1 MKNLV
6 QLAVVKLKSF
16 ITREEGVDLVEY
28 GLLAALIAVVA
39 IASVTKLGTT
49 VSSVFSAI
57 AASI

>member
-6 QLAVVKLKSF
+6 QLAVVKLKLF
-16 ITREEGVDLVEY
+16 VTREEGVDLVEY

>member
-28 GLLAALIAVVA
+28 GMLKNFIAVVA